1 MCSQCGPGPCLS
13 LLSVGDTI
21 TMQCNNGTR
30 VNGTCLK
37 IAFFWQ
43 TFSPVWAI
51 MPVSC
56 RHHWNGT
63 FPHFAG
69 CLHATTRHQAAGAP
83 VCCRYRPS
91 WSRPAWASPPHRGS
105 ATRSHHAQEDEGNW
119 ALLHRT
125 LTGRHHDLMEKLL
138 SLLLTSYTSSFRL
151 LLLQIVIGVVWTKF
165 ALLSV
170 VLCVFCYF
178 CYNVGGCNKIYNE
191 IKLLIET
198 STTSSGSSLPLQ
210 SI

>member
-83 VCCRYRPS
+83 VQQPGVITLRRMRETGHFYT
-91 WSRPAWASPPHRGS
+91 G
-105 ATRSHHAQEDEGNW
+105 
-119 ALLHRT
+119 
-125 LTGRHHDLMEKLL
+125 LTGRHWVLMEKLL
-138 SLLLTSYTSSFRL
+138 AYCHILHLCLGSFHCRL
-151 LLLQIVIGVVWTKF
+151 
-165 ALLSV
+165 
-170 VLCVFCYF
+170 
-178 CYNVGGCNKIYNE
+178 
-191 IKLLIET
+191 
-198 STTSSGSSLPLQ
+198 
-210 SI
+210 